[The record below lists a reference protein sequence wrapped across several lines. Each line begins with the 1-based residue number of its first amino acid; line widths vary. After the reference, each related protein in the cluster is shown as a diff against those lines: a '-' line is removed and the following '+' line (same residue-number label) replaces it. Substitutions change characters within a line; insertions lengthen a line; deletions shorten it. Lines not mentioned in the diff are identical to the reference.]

1 MSFGV
6 HTAYG
11 ELYCLPFAC
20 GREIVNVALVGHGL
34 VANSELVVLTVAF
47 DAHGDLC
54 VWSYGRWGQVATD
67 GGEAAVVLEGN
78 CAGEFAV
85 AFGGQGQF
93 TAGETSHYSVVDYI
107 PIRQR
112 GFLRKIKEY
121 RVVRDHHEAEE

>member
-11 ELYCLPFAC
+11 ELYGLPFAG

-34 VANSELVVLTVAF
+34 VANSELVVPTVAF
-47 DAHGDLC
+47 DSHRDLC
-54 VWSYGRWGQVATD
+54 VGGYFRRGQVATD

-85 AFGGQGQF
+85 AFGGQGQL
-93 TAGETSHYSVVDYI
+93 TAREASHYSVVDYI

-121 RVVRDHHEAEE
+121 RVVGYHHEAEK